1 MLCLPYNVDELFKTG
16 SSGAISAVTKW
27 VSAQGVKPL
36 WGPEETFRLLS

>member
-1 MLCLPYNVDELFKTG
+1 MWMNSLIKTG

-27 VSAQGVKPL
+27 VSAQGVKPI